1 MSESADEWFHLALLN
16 FCILNLMD
24 MLKAQYKF
32 GGLMN
37 ASTQL
42 ELSDFESKRLKRSGT
57 MVVLFAAEWCPFCRR
72 FSLIFNSVLAGKGM
86 VGGLADLSDLENPR
100 WEEFGIDVVPS
111 VMVFKEGELVY
122 RKDGVLGRGL
132 PDNAMDE
139 VLLKLPAGNKSVS

>member
-1 MSESADEWFHLALLN
+1 MWGA
-16 FCILNLMD
+16 
-24 MLKAQYKF
+24 
-32 GGLMN
+32 
-37 ASTQL
+37 
-42 ELSDFESKRLKRSGT
+42 
-57 MVVLFAAEWCPFCRR
+57 
-72 FSLIFNSVLAGKGM
+72 
-86 VGGLADLSDLENPR
+86 LADLSDLENPL

>member
-1 MSESADEWFHLALLN
+1 
-16 FCILNLMD
+16 

-32 GGLMN
+32 DGPMN

-42 ELSDFESKRLKRSGT
+42 EPSDFESKRLKKSGT
-57 MVVLFAAEWCPFCRR
+57 MIVLFAAEWCPFCRR
-72 FSLIFNSVLAGKGM
+72 FSSIFNSVLAEKRM
-86 VGGLADLSDLENPR
+86 VGGLADLTDLENPL

-111 VMVFKEGELVY
+111 VMVFNEGELVY

-139 VLLKLPAGNKSVS
+139 VLLKLPTGNKPVS